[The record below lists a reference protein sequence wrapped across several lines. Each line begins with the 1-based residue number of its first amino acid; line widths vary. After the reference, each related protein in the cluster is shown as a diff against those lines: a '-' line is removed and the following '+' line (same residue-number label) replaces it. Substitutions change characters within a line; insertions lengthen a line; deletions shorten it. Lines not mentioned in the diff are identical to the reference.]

1 MGMNPVALLGQA
13 RPPAARVS
21 GCQEPPQGGIAQNSR
36 TPSRDGGGERVQV
49 PGDAPGYRACL
60 ASCGPG
66 HSESHNHKA
75 GGSSSWMG
83 CICLCKPTGRPE
95 GLANGVGSPEWNE
108 LNSCFSSAVHML

>member
-1 MGMNPVALLGQA
+1 MGVNPVALLGQA

-21 GCQEPPQGGIAQNSR
+21 GCQEPPQGGIAWTSR
-36 TPSRDGGGERVQV
+36 TPSRDEGGERIQEV

-66 HSESHNHKA
+66 HSESHNHKHKA
-75 GGSSSWMG
+75 RRSSSWMG

-95 GLANGVGSPEWNE
+95 GLLSKWSGEPQVE
-108 LNSCFSSAVHML
+108 